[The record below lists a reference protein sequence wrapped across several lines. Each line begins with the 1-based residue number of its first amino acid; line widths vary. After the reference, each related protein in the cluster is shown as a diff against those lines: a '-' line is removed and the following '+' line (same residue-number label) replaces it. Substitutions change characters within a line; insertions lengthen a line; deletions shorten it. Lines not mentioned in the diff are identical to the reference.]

1 MDTTMLLH
9 LEEYPDAIA
18 SLQQEI
24 LKIDTL
30 LETCYFEQSEITHK
44 VDKVIVFD
52 DKYKNENHRKIARFD
67 LLSIDADYQRI
78 LQEISCFVTKRKAA
92 EIHLEKRKNEFSILK
107 LNERRRLYEL
117 QKTLSE

>member
-1 MDTTMLLH
+1 MEICMFLK

-30 LETCYFEQSEITHK
+30 LETCYFEQSEITHR

-52 DKYKNENHRKIARFD
+52 DKYKNDSQRKIARFD
-67 LLSIDADYQRI
+67 LLNIDADYQRI
-78 LQEISCFVTKRKAA
+78 LLRISSFVTKRKAA
-92 EIHLEKRKNEFSILK
+92 EIHLEKRKNEFSILT

-117 QKTLSE
+117 QQSISE